1 MMFAIPS
8 IGLFFFLAPLN
19 VADSFT
25 FPLALMA
32 KGVKAY

>member
-1 MMFAIPS
+1 MFAIPS
-8 IGLFFFLAPLN
+8 LLGLFFFLAPLN